1 MKVILVEDV
10 KGLGKKDSLVEV
22 SDGHARNFLFPKK
35 LALEA
40 SAGNV
45 NTMKQKNAAEKS
57 KKSREIEAANEL
69 VKKLSEMTVQMKAKV
84 GENGKLFGSITSKE
98 IAEKLENDH
107 KLGIDKKKIH
117 LEEPIKSIGTFE
129 VEIKIYPEISGKLKV
144 LVDRL

>member
-1 MKVILVEDV
+1 M
-10 KGLGKKDSLVEV
+10 
-22 SDGHARNFLFPKK
+22 FPKK
-35 LALEA
+35 LAVEA
-40 SAGNV
+40 SNSNV
-45 NTMKQKNAAEKS
+45 NTMKQKNSAEKN
-57 KKSREIEAANEL
+57 KKCREIEAANAM
-69 VKKLSEMTVQMKAKV
+69 VKKLSEMSIEMKAKV

-144 LVDRL
+144 VVEKL